1 VEDILNLAT
10 TNPDF
15 YPVYV
20 NDIVAANVQQIGA
33 NDTDI
38 AVELY
43 KYISHKDMDSLYSIV
58 QSDFED
64 FSLYSLDLEDAC
76 KYIYS
81 YFPEDSIATVTT
93 FISTFQYGAVYDQMH
108 KSFGVGLDM
117 YLGSDFEV
125 YGMLNPENFPMYR
138 IRKFEPYRIVPNCVQ
153 TYADYKVPSFNDTKF
168 IEKAVYEGKKLYLLD
183 LLLPAAH
190 DSLKINYTA
199 GQIEWCKDQEENM
212 WKFMVQEDILF
223 SSDKNKYQKHYFNDG
238 PFTTPFGND
247 SAPRTG
253 AWIGWQ
259 IVRKYMDAN
268 PSLTIQDLLTDKN
281 HQAIFQKSG
290 YRP

>member
-1 VEDILNLAT
+1 MPKKLKILHKVCILSTLALLWVACSDSPHTKDLSSIALDMQVHRFEQELFSSRSVEDILNLAT

-108 KSFGVGLDM
+108 KSLHFLRLFALIDEVIKYSQCLCFAM
-117 YLGSDFEV
+117 KNSLHFEQ
-125 YGMLNPENFPMYR
+125 LR
-138 IRKFEPYRIVPNCVQ
+138 
-153 TYADYKVPSFNDTKF
+153 
-168 IEKAVYEGKKLYLLD
+168 LYV
-183 LLLPAAH
+183 
-190 DSLKINYTA
+190 
-199 GQIEWCKDQEENM
+199 
-212 WKFMVQEDILF
+212 F
-223 SSDKNKYQKHYFNDG
+223 
-238 PFTTPFGND
+238 
-247 SAPRTG
+247 
-253 AWIGWQ
+253 
-259 IVRKYMDAN
+259 
-268 PSLTIQDLLTDKN
+268 
-281 HQAIFQKSG
+281 
-290 YRP
+290 